1 MANFFFG
8 DPFAAF
14 RPTPFWADGALATP
28 SVRFGLPPKPLCKER
43 RSRSLPCH
51 SSAAPLFPIAD
62 AKVRPFSEPASPT
75 HLFTALTNVARLR
88 KRALEEEV
96 FCSATAYAVWDAVDR
111 LLLQISVANFG
122 YRPYSI
128 SYLSKYIWDYCW
140 IKSSKYPSIKHEK

>member
-1 MANFFFG
+1 
-8 DPFAAF
+8 
-14 RPTPFWADGALATP
+14 
-28 SVRFGLPPKPLCKER
+28 
-43 RSRSLPCH
+43 
-51 SSAAPLFPIAD
+51 
-62 AKVRPFSEPASPT
+62 
-75 HLFTALTNVARLR
+75 
-88 KRALEEEV
+88 LEEEV